1 MVLREKCRFG
11 LGGSV
16 SLEVKVR
23 KACVGDAVI
32 IAQFN
37 IDHALEIEDMVLD
50 AEKAQQGVNAVFSD
64 VSKGCYFV
72 AEIDDEMVGS
82 LLITYEWSDWR
93 AAQIWWLQSVFVK
106 PSARNLG
113 AFKTL
118 FEYVEKEAQAS
129 SACEL
134 KLYVM
139 DNNPRAKVAYERVGM
154 HQSRYVIFEK
164 EVVGG

>member
-1 MVLREKCRFG
+1 MNSIV
-11 LGGSV
+11 
-16 SLEVKVR
+16 VR
-23 KACVGDAVI
+23 KAVANDAGE

-50 AEKAQQGVNAVFSD
+50 AEKARKGVNAVFSD
-64 VSKGCYFV
+64 TSKGCYFV
-72 AEIDDEMVGS
+72 AVVDGEVVGS

-106 PSARNLG
+106 PSARKLG
-113 AFKTL
+113 AFKAL
-118 FEYVEKEAQAS
+118 FEYVEKEAQAN

-154 HQSRYVIFEK
+154 QQSRYVIFEK
-164 EVVGG
+164 NLLQQET

>member
-11 LGGSV
+11 LGGFV

-23 KACVGDAVI
+23 RACVGDAAI
-32 IAQFN
+32 ITQFN
-37 IDHALEIEDMVLD
+37 IDHALEIEDMALD
-50 AEKAQQGVNAVFSD
+50 AEKVSQGVNAVFLD
-64 VSKGCYFV
+64 ASKGCYFV
-72 AEIDDEMVGS
+72 AEIDGEVVGS

-106 PSARNLG
+106 PNARNHG
-113 AFKTL
+113 AFKAL
-118 FEYVEKEAQAS
+118 FEFIEYEAKAN

-139 DNNPRAKVAYERVGM
+139 DNNPRAKAAYERVGM

-164 EVVGG
+164 EIVDG